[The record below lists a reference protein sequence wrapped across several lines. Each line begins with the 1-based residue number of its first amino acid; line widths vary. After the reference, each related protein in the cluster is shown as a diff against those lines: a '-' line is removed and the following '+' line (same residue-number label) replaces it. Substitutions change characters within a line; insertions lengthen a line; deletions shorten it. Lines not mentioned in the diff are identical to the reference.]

1 MAGSLIKVDEFTIS
15 SPVASVIL
23 GGGSSGSSGL
33 NASIDSTYDV
43 YMIRINN
50 VTGTT
55 EPNAINIRFTVG
67 GTADTSA
74 NYDWAHKVLRTNSS
88 FQNQSNTN
96 QTSVNGLDST
106 GTSTSETVNAIYYLF
121 NFNNASEY
129 SFYTVEA
136 SHNETGGTVVG
147 IQGGG
152 VFTSASACDGVYIFG
167 SGSYN
172 FTGNFTLYGLKK

>member
-1 MAGSLIKVDEFTIS
+1 MSGSLIKIDEEIVTS
-15 SPVASVIL
+15 AVASVTL
-23 GGGSSGSSGL
+23 TG
-33 NASIDSTYDV
+33 IDSTYDV

-74 NYDWAHKVLRTNSS
+74 NYDWAHKVLRTGAV

-96 QTSVNGLDST
+96 QTAINGLDST
-106 GTSTSETVNAIYYLF
+106 GTSTSETVNAIYYFF

-129 SFYTVEA
+129 SFMTYEA
-136 SHNETGGTVVG
+136 SARSSGAELNAR
-147 IQGGG
+147 QGGG
-152 VFTSASACDGVYIFG
+152 VLTAAQATDGVQFFMSNNNIEVG
-167 SGSYN
+167 SQ
-172 FTGNFTLYGLKK
+172 FVLYGLKK